1 MVIQRIEPEALAA
14 EDRRLTANQAARI
27 AEQLAR
33 RQPRRLTASEAAAN
47 GEAGRSRSR
56 SRSRDEQTAAR
67 ALRQSLEDV
76 LDPALVMARVLEDVL
91 ALVPSATGAAIELAP
106 SPAGPSTL
114 AWAVG
119 SLASD
124 DGDAGARVR
133 VPLSAQADFS
143 GALVVEADGGPISGR
158 DTDLLRA
165 VGQVAAAALAAAAA
179 IADATASVLGRTRTD
194 PTLTALVARTLG
206 PVVDRHLGAAQL
218 AARIR
223 QLIDTGGLDV
233 VFQPIAALDRTEVV
247 GYEALA
253 RFPSDPERP
262 IETWFADAAA
272 VGLGTDLELAAI
284 EEALSRVGALPVDAF
299 IAVNVSPATA
309 VSPRFET
316 CCAAIEPERLVI
328 EVTEHAPVDDY
339 VALTDALAA
348 LRARG
353 VRLAIDDAG
362 AGFASLRH
370 VLRLNPDLIKLDI
383 SLTRRIDTDP
393 VRRALATSLIAFAAE
408 VGATILAEG
417 IESRWELEAL
427 RRLGVRYGQGYH
439 LARPAPLP

>member
-1 MVIQRIEPEALAA
+1 MATQRIEPDALAA
-14 EDRRLTANQAARI
+14 EDRRLTRGQAARI
-27 AEQLAR
+27 AEQLAA
-33 RQPRRLTASEAAAN
+33 RQPRRRANSNGAGTRTGTADEQAAA
-47 GEAGRSRSR
+47 RL
-56 SRSRDEQTAAR
+56 
-67 ALRQSLEDV
+67 LRRTLEDV
-76 LDPALVMARVLEDVL
+76 LDPTQVMARVLDDVL
-91 ALVPSATGAAIELAP
+91 ILVPSASGAAIELAA
-106 SPAGPSTL
+106 AGQEPSTR

-119 SLASD
+119 SLAGD
-124 DGDAGARVR
+124 DVGEPAARVS

-143 GALVVEADGGPISGR
+143 GSLVVEAGDGSPISRR
-158 DTDLLRA
+158 DADMLRA
-165 VGQVAAAALAAAAA
+165 VAQVAAAALAAAAA
-179 IADATASVLGRTRTD
+179 IADATTAVLGKARPD
-194 PTLTALVARTLG
+194 PALTALVARTLG
-206 PVVDRHLGAAQL
+206 PVVDRHLGAAQTG
-218 AARIR
+218 ARIR
-223 QLIDTGGLDV
+223 QIIDRQLLDV
-233 VFQPIAALDRTEVV
+233 VFQPITALDRDQVV
-247 GYEALA
+247 GFEALA
-253 RFPSDPERP
+253 RFPTEPERP
-262 IETWFADAAA
+262 IEAWFADAA
-272 VGLGTDLELAAI
+272 GLGLGADLELAAI
-284 EEALSRVGALPVDAF
+284 ERAFAHIDHLPPDAF
-299 IAVNVSPATA
+299 LSVNVSPATA
-309 VSPRFET
+309 VSPRFEA
-316 CCAAIEPERLVI
+316 CCRAVDPNRLVI

-439 LARPAPLP
+439 LARPAALP